1 MDKSWIGKPRNT
13 NEYLLGLDKFLDF
26 AFKNAAVE
34 DTIRCPCPKCGFGKW
49 QTREIVQ
56 DHLICKPF
64 PQNYIIWNLH
74 GEKLV
79 VEPSGDRDVMQEMV
93 HPENPIETMI
103 NDAFGHYRHQ
113 AADVGISQPL
123 DSNEISNEG
132 HREDSGDFHDFL
144 KDGSETLY
152 EGSKFTKLEFLI
164 KLYHIKVYCGL
175 SDKAM
180 TMILD
185 LLRDAFEDAKLP
197 LSFYEAKKT
206 ISKLGLDYTK
216 IPACPNNCM
225 LYWEGDSELEAC
237 KHCGTSKW
245 NPNKKKKASCKGNND
260 DGLMRHPRDG
270 EAWKAFDRT
279 HSGFASDPRNVR
291 LGLASDGFSPFGTMS
306 TTYSIWPVFLIPYNL
321 PPWMCMKHTSFILSM
336 IIPGKHMPGNNID
349 MYLQPLVKE
358 LRELWNDGV
367 ETFDSS
373 LNENFRMH
381 VALMWTI
388 SDFPGLGILSGW
400 NTHTGFACPTCNF
413 DTEPC
418 RLRHSKKWC
427 FMGYRRFLRRNH
439 RFRLNRVRFNG
450 STEERNPPLKLS
462 GSAILRQIE
471 EGRGAELN
479 CRGKRSR
486 RATKQWNKRS
496 IFFELPYWK
505 SNLLRHNLDFMHIEK
520 NICDNIIYTL
530 LHDKSKSKDNINAR
544 KDLREMGIRRDLW
557 PDDSGKYY
565 LAVFSLMTD
574 NKKKLDTKKSFLT
587 TLKNI
592 KVPDGYSSNISSC
605 VDLVQKKIF
614 GLKSHDCHII
624 LEQLLPLA
632 IRNVLPDHVVAVLV
646 DFCSFFR
653 TLSTKTL
660 NVSELDKLQERI
672 ESTLCHL
679 EILFPPTFFTVMV
692 HLSVH
697 LAEEAKLG
705 GPVHYRNMYPIEREL
720 GHFKS
725 FVRNKSQLEGCIA
738 EGYLAEESLTFC
750 SRYIEDIETKFNRP
764 RRVRD
769 DPNVTEPSGTSSI
782 FPQLGKPA
790 SASITFHLTDMQK
803 LQAHRYVLL
812 NCAIVTPFVDIDGN
826 LTQAEL
832 PYYGKLEDILEIN
845 YYGRFKV
852 VLFKCRWADTA
863 RDRGYKK
870 DRWNLNCVNFD
881 RLIHTGEREEHEP
894 YIEASQAQMV
904 YYVDD
909 VVNKG
914 WSVAMHLKPRNLY
927 DMGEEVLEDEVYE
940 NEPYQEQELEQLF
953 GDGDEYVQLATD
965 HIIDDVVETNVATNL
980 AAGAYSASKAA
991 VHSFTDTLRNYTKLE
1006 NVGPEDYY
1014 CRFKYK
1020 TTTRAFVPDMVPMYC
1035 KCEMPYNP
1043 DEFMVNNID
1052 ENSQSVTPAVLL
1064 RFLREHRSEWVDN
1077 DIDAYAAAAIK
1088 VGPCSLPGARVC
1100 NFGGQV
1106 ILPLAHTAEHEEAS
1120 VLDPI

>member
-1 MDKSWIGKPRNT
+1 
-13 NEYLLGLDKFLDF
+13 
-26 AFKNAAVE
+26 
-34 DTIRCPCPKCGFGKW
+34 
-49 QTREIVQ
+49 
-56 DHLICKPF
+56 
-64 PQNYIIWNLH
+64 
-74 GEKLV
+74 
-79 VEPSGDRDVMQEMV
+79 
-93 HPENPIETMI
+93 
-103 NDAFGHYRHQ
+103 
-113 AADVGISQPL
+113 
-123 DSNEISNEG
+123 
-132 HREDSGDFHDFL
+132 
-144 KDGSETLY
+144 
-152 EGSKFTKLEFLI
+152 
-164 KLYHIKVYCGL
+164 
-175 SDKAM
+175 M

-197 LSFYEAKKT
+197 PSFYEAKKT

-237 KHCGTSKW
+237 KHCDTSKW
-245 NPNKKKKASCKGNND
+245 NPNKKKKQAAKVLRYFPLKPRLQRLFMCCKTAEHMRWHASGNNT

-270 EAWKAFDRT
+270 EAWKTFDRT

-291 LGLASDGFSPFGTMS
+291 LGLASDGFSLFGTMT

-321 PPWMCMKHTSFILSM
+321 PPWMCIKHTSFILSM

-349 MYLQPLVKE
+349 V
-358 LRELWNDGV
+358 
-367 ETFDSS
+367 
-373 LNENFRMH
+373 MH
-381 VALMWTI
+381 AALMWTI
-388 SDFPGLGILSGW
+388 SDFPGLDILSGW

-427 FMGYRRFLRRNH
+427 FMGHRRFLRRNH

-471 EGRGAELN
+471 EERGAELN

-530 LHDKSKSKDNINAR
+530 LHDKSKLKDNINAR
-544 KDLREMGIRRDLW
+544 KDLKEMGIRRDLW
-557 PDDSGKYY
+557 PDDSGKYH
-565 LAVFSLMTD
+565 LTMFSLMTD
-574 NKKKLDTKKSFLT
+574 KKKKLDTKMLFLT

-592 KVPDGYSSNISSC
+592 KVLDDYSSNISSC

-632 IRNVLPDHVVAVLV
+632 IRNVLPDHVVAVLL

-653 TLSTKTL
+653 ALSSKTL
-660 NVSELDKLQERI
+660 NVSELDKLQGEN
-672 ESTLCHL
+672 TLCHL
-679 EILFPPTFFTVMV
+679 EILFPPTFFTVTV

-697 LAEEAKLG
+697 LEEEVKLG
-705 GPVHYRNMYPIEREL
+705 GPVHHRNMYPVEREL

-725 FVRNKSQLEGCIA
+725 FVRNKAQPEDSIA

-750 SRYIEDIETKFNRP
+750 SRYIEDIETRFNKP

-790 SASITFHLTDMQK
+790 STSITFPLNDMQK
-803 LQAHRYVLL
+803 LQAHREFRQYIRRSSRRRPSPTEIERRV
-812 NCAIVTPFVDIDGN
+812 NKEFVYWFQKRIMNPDTIDTMSIDLKFLARGPLVVARRFTAYNINGSKFRTLAREEGLRTQNSGVFLTSKTSCVASSIDGN
-826 LTQAEL
+826 LRQVEL

-870 DRWNLNCVNFD
+870 DRWNLNCVNFG
-881 RLIHTGEREEHEP
+881 RLIHTGEREEYEP
-894 YIEASQAQMV
+894 YMEASQAQMV
-904 YYVDD
+904 YYVND

-914 WSVAMHLKPRNLY
+914 WSFAMHLKPRDLY
-927 DMGEEVLEDEVYE
+927 DMGKEVVEDEVYE
-940 NEPYQEQELEQLF
+940 NEPYQEQELEQF
-953 GDGDEYVQLATD
+953 
-965 HIIDDVVETNVATNL
+965 
-980 AAGAYSASKAA
+980 
-991 VHSFTDTLRNYTKLE
+991 F
-1006 NVGPEDYY
+1006 
-1014 CRFKYK
+1014 
-1020 TTTRAFVPDMVPMYC
+1020 
-1035 KCEMPYNP
+1035 
-1043 DEFMVNNID
+1043 
-1052 ENSQSVTPAVLL
+1052 
-1064 RFLREHRSEWVDN
+1064 W
-1077 DIDAYAAAAIK
+1077 
-1088 VGPCSLPGARVC
+1088 
-1100 NFGGQV
+1100 
-1106 ILPLAHTAEHEEAS
+1106 
-1120 VLDPI
+1120 

>member
-1 MDKSWIGKPRNT
+1 
-13 NEYLLGLDKFLDF
+13 
-26 AFKNAAVE
+26 
-34 DTIRCPCPKCGFGKW
+34 
-49 QTREIVQ
+49 
-56 DHLICKPF
+56 
-64 PQNYIIWNLH
+64 
-74 GEKLV
+74 
-79 VEPSGDRDVMQEMV
+79 MQEMF
-93 HPENPIETMI
+93 HPENPIETML
-103 NDAFGHYRHQ
+103 NDAFGYDRHQ
-113 AADVGISQPL
+113 AADGGISQPL
-123 DSNEISNEG
+123 DSNEISNEA
-132 HREDSGDFHDFL
+132 HREDTDDFHDFL
-144 KDGSETLY
+144 KDGSETLH
-152 EGSKFTKLEFLI
+152 EGSKYTKLEFLI

-206 ISKLGLDYTK
+206 ISKLGLDYIK

-225 LYWEGDSELEAC
+225 LYWEGDSELEVC

-245 NPNKKKKASCKGNND
+245 NPNKKKKQAAKVLRYFPLKPRLQRLFMCGKTSEHMRWHASGNNA

-270 EAWKAFDRT
+270 EAWKTFDQT
-279 HSGFASDPRNVR
+279 HSGFASDPRNIR
-291 LGLASDGFSPFGTMS
+291 LGLTSDGFNPFGTMS

-349 MYLQPLVKE
+349 VYLQSLVKE

-381 VALMWTI
+381 AALMWTI

-400 NTHTGFACPTCNF
+400 NTHTGFACLTCNF
-413 DTEPC
+413 DTELC
-418 RLRHSKKWC
+418 RIRHSKKWC
-427 FMGYRRFLRRNH
+427 FMGHRRFLRRNH

-471 EGRGAELN
+471 EGRGAGLN
-479 CRGKRSR
+479 CTGKRSR

-544 KDLREMGIRRDLW
+544 KDLREIGIRRDLW
-557 PDDSGKYY
+557 LDDSGKYH

-574 NKKKLDTKKSFLT
+574 NKKKLDTKKLFIT

-624 LEQLLPLA
+624 LEQLLPLV
-632 IRNVLPDHVVAVLV
+632 IRNVLPNHVVAVLV
-646 DFCSFFR
+646 DFCSFFIA
-653 TLSTKTL
+653 LSSKTL

-679 EILFPPTFFTVMV
+679 EILFPPAFFTVMV

-697 LAEEAKLG
+697 LAGEAKLG
-705 GPVHYRNMYPIEREL
+705 GPVHHRNMYPVEREL

-725 FVRNKSQLEGCIA
+725 FVRNKAQPEGSIA
-738 EGYLAEESLTFC
+738 EGYLVEESLTFC
-750 SRYIEDIETKFNRP
+750 SQYIEDIETRFNRP

-769 DPNVTEPSGTSSI
+769 EPNVTEPSGTSSL
-782 FPQLGKPA
+782 FPQFGKPA
-790 SASITFHLTDMQK
+790 SASITFPLTDMQK

-812 NCAIVTPFVDIDGN
+812 DCAIVMPFVDELRQYIRRSSRRRPSPTEIERRVNKEFVDWFQKRIMNPDTIDTMSIDLKFLARGPSVVARSFTAYNINGSKFRTLAREEGLRTQNSGVFLTSKTSCVASSIDGN
-826 LTQAEL
+826 LRQAEL

-845 YYGRFKV
+845 YYGQFKV

-894 YIEASQAQMV
+894 YIEAYQAQMV
-904 YYVDD
+904 YYVDV

-914 WSVAMHLKPRNLY
+914 WSVAMHLKPRDLY
-927 DMGEEVLEDEVYE
+927 DMGEEVVEDEVYE
-940 NEPYQEQELEQLF
+940 NEPYQEQELE
-953 GDGDEYVQLATD
+953 
-965 HIIDDVVETNVATNL
+965 
-980 AAGAYSASKAA
+980 
-991 VHSFTDTLRNYTKLE
+991 
-1006 NVGPEDYY
+1006 
-1014 CRFKYK
+1014 
-1020 TTTRAFVPDMVPMYC
+1020 
-1035 KCEMPYNP
+1035 
-1043 DEFMVNNID
+1043 
-1052 ENSQSVTPAVLL
+1052 
-1064 RFLREHRSEWVDN
+1064 
-1077 DIDAYAAAAIK
+1077 
-1088 VGPCSLPGARVC
+1088 
-1100 NFGGQV
+1100 
-1106 ILPLAHTAEHEEAS
+1106 
-1120 VLDPI
+1120 